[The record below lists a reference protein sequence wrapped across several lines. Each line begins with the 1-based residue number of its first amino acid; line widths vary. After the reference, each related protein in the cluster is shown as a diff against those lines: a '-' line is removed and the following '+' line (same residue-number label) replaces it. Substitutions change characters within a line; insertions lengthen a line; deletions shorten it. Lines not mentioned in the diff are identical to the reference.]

1 MAVVADIVQTP
12 VIAPLAA
19 ATLPDTLVMQVG
31 AAHRGRKVGVKPARL
46 PDGGL
51 RV

>member
-1 MAVVADIVQTP
+1 MDFVQTT

-19 ATLPDTLVMQVG
+19 ATLPDTLVMYAG
-31 AAHRGRKVGVKPARL
+31 AHRGRKVGVKPARL